1 MGRDE
6 RPADAA
12 RNAVTAQGGTAV
24 ATVSGWRFGSRVS
37 RVRASHSF
45 GLVLVLIVGAFVFAA
60 LAPDGAW
67 ASGLLLLGQT
77 FTFAVA
83 LWTTGVARQDSK
95 LSLALIALAAAAAIA
110 LVVVGG
116 DALTAA
122 VGLLSGLLTVATMA
136 AIVLG
141 VSDQTEVNAQSV
153 IGAICVYLLFGM
165 LFLYSVAATLGS
177 GPFFAQGTDGTR
189 SIRLYFSY
197 VTLAT
202 LGYGDYTPAA
212 GIGRTLAITE
222 AIFGQLYLVTV
233 VAVLVSR
240 MHVHRR
246 D

>member
-1 MGRDE
+1 M
-6 RPADAA
+6 
-12 RNAVTAQGGTAV
+12 
-24 ATVSGWRFGSRVS
+24 
-37 RVRASHSF
+37 
-45 GLVLVLIVGAFVFAA
+45 FAA
-60 LAPDGAW
+60 IAPDGAW
-67 ASGLLLLGQT
+67 ASGVLLLLET

-95 LSLALIALAAAAAIA
+95 LSFALIVLAAASGVA
-110 LVVVGG
+110 LALVGG
-116 DALTAA
+116 DALTAT
-122 VGLLSGLLTVATMA
+122 VGLLSGPLTVATIG

-141 VSDQTEVNAQSV
+141 VSDQSEVNAQSV

-165 LFLYSVAATLGS
+165 LFLFLYSVAATLGS

-202 LGYGDYTPAA
+202 LGYGDYTPAN
-212 GIGRTLAITE
+212 GVGRTLAIVE
-222 AIFGQLYLVTV
+222 AVFGQLYLVTV

-240 MHVHRR
+240 MHVRRR